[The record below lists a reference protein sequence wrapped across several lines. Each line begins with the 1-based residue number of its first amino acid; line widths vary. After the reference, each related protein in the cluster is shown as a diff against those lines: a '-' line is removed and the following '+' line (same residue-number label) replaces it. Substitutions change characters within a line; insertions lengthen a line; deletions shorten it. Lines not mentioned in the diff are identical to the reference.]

1 MNRILFPFVG
11 SVLSER
17 TLEATLRLARSQNAI
32 LMPAYIALVPRT
44 LSLEAPLGAECDA
57 ALALLELVEQRAA
70 GAGVEVDARIVR
82 GRTTRQAIA
91 ELMDD
96 EQFDALVIPAR
107 SRASDGL
114 DPADVAWV
122 LESAPSEVLVLRPEL
137 AGGAVAAI

>member
-11 SVLSER
+11 TVLSER
-17 TLEATLRLARSQNAI
+17 TLEATLRLAKSQHAT

-44 LSLEAPLGAECDA
+44 LSLEAPLGGECDS
-57 ALALLELVEQRAA
+57 ALALLEVIEQRAA
-70 GAGVEVDARIVR
+70 REGVEVDSRIVR

-122 LESAPSEVLVLRPEL
+122 LETAPSEVLVLRPEPAL
-137 AGGAVAAI
+137 QTNAS